1 MRNGRQHRL
10 VKGAI
15 AGMIG
20 GLVASWTMNRFQ
32 SSIGKVKEAWQKSA
46 HEPDSQRP
54 SSGPG
59 DEPATAL
66 LARRLGRAVLG
77 RELSESEVKAAG
89 PVVHYVY
96 GTLAGGLYG
105 VMSELTSATRLGA
118 GTGYATALWV
128 GGDEIAVPK
137 LQLSKSPSEYPPQ
150 VHAESLASHVVYGLA
165 AEAVRRGVR
174 AAL

>member
-1 MRNGRQHRL
+1 MHNSRNHHL

-20 GLVASWTMNRFQ
+20 GLIASWSMNQFQ
-32 SSIGKVKEAWQKSA
+32 AGVSKVKEAWQNSA
-46 HEPDSQRP
+46 RQPVPRH
-54 SSGPG
+54 SSNASG

-66 LARRLGRAVLG
+66 LARRISRAVLG
-77 RELSESEVKAAG
+77 RDLSEREMNVAE
-89 PVVHYVY
+89 PLVHYAY

-105 VMSELTSATRLGA
+105 IMAELTTIARTGA
-118 GTGYATALWV
+118 GTGYGTALWV

-137 LQLSKSPSEYPPQ
+137 LQLSKPAAAYAPR
-150 VHAESLASHVVYGLA
+150 VHAQALASHLVYGLS

-174 AAL
+174 ALL